1 MDGVDLSVIATETA
15 VVALPYYLAVF
26 DDQSAYHGVGTGFA
40 QSPASQGER
49 SSHVVFVV
57 RFQYEPL
64 IGEDSQLP
72 EWQTSAPAM
81 ISIYT

>member
-15 VVALPYYLAVF
+15 VAALSDYLAVF
-26 DDQSAYHGVGTGFA
+26 NDQSTYHGIGTGFA

-49 SSHVVFVV
+49 SSHVVFIV

-72 EWQTSAPAM
+72 EWQTVALAM
-81 ISIYT
+81 ISIYN